1 MALIKMTAIV
11 DAISGKIQGTVFA
24 RNKGGAY
31 ARGRGVVTNPRT
43 PEQMRV
49 RSIFATVSS
58 SWRNLSE
65 VQISDWNELADET
78 TYQNRLGDS
87 RKYTGKA
94 LYQKVNQNRQLMGLG
109 LLSNAP
115 NFTELIGVMS
125 ATGSFSLDGDDL
137 SIVFHADL
145 VAELTATPSSGFVLT
160 ATPPVGKGMN
170 YVENRARD
178 LVTKIGLDGNEV
190 KEEDFAASAQE
201 LGAMY
206 QARFGTPDE
215 EERIVLALTPVNEYG
230 QKGVRFP
237 FILNFQ

>member
-49 RSIFATVSS
+49 RSIFATVSA
-58 SWRNLSE
+58 SWRNLTE
-65 VQISDWNELADET
+65 IQISDWNELASET

-87 RKYTGKA
+87 RNYTGKA
-94 LYQKVNQNRQLMGLG
+94 LYQKINQNRQLMGLG

-115 NFTELIGVMS
+115 SFTELIGVMS
-125 ATGSFSLDGDDL
+125 ASGSFSLNGDDL
-137 SIVFHADL
+137 SIAFNADL
-145 VAELTATPSSGFVLT
+145 VAELTSTPSAGFVLSCS
-160 ATPPVGKGMN
+160 PPMHKGMK
-170 YVENRARD
+170 YVKNKIRE
-178 LVTKIGLDGNEV
+178 LVTKIGLTGDNV
-190 KEEDFAASAQE
+190 KEEDFATDAEE

-206 QARFGTPDE
+206 QAKFGTPAE
-215 EERIVLALTPVNEYG
+215 NEVIVIELTPVNEYG
-230 QKGVRFP
+230 QKGVGFP
-237 FILNFQ
+237 VILGFQ

>member
-1 MALIKMTAIV
+1 MTAIV

-58 SWRNLSE
+58 SWRNLTG

-87 RKYTGKA
+87 RNYTGKA
-94 LYQKVNQNRQLMGLG
+94 LYQKVNQNRLLMGLS
-109 LLSNAP
+109 LLSAAP
-115 NFTELIGVMS
+115 DFTELIGVMTAS
-125 ATGSFSLDGDDL
+125 GSFSLDGDDL
-137 SIVFHADL
+137 SIAFSADL
-145 VAELTATPSSGFVLT
+145 VAELTATPSAGFVLSS
-160 ATPPVGKGMN
+160 TPPMSVGQK
-170 YVENRARD
+170 YVKNRIRE
-178 LVTKIGLDGNEV
+178 LVTKIGLTGDTVTEI
-190 KEEDFAASAQE
+190 DFAASADE

-206 QARFGTPDE
+206 QARFGTPAE
-215 EERIVLALTPVNEYG
+215 EQAIVIELTPVNEYG
-230 QKGVRFP
+230 QKGVGFP
-237 FILNFQ
+237 VVLGFQ

>member
-58 SWRNLSE
+58 SWRNLTG

-87 RKYTGKA
+87 RNYTGKA
-94 LYQKVNQNRQLMGLG
+94 LYQKVNQNRLLMGLS
-109 LLSNAP
+109 LLSAAP
-115 NFTELIGVMS
+115 DFTELIGVMTAS
-125 ATGSFSLDGDDL
+125 GSFSLDGDDL
-137 SIVFHADL
+137 SIAFSADL
-145 VAELTATPSSGFVLT
+145 VAELTATPSAGFVLSS
-160 ATPPVGKGMN
+160 TPPMSVGQK
-170 YVENRARD
+170 YVKNRIRE
-178 LVTKIGLDGNEV
+178 LVTKIGLTGDTVTEI
-190 KEEDFAASAQE
+190 DFAASADE

-206 QARFGTPDE
+206 QARFGTPAE
-215 EERIVLALTPVNEYG
+215 EQAIVIELTPVNEYG
-230 QKGVRFP
+230 QKGVGFP
-237 FILNFQ
+237 VVLGFQ

>member
-43 PEQMRV
+43 PAQMRV

-58 SWRNLSE
+58 SWRNLTE
-65 VQISDWNELADET
+65 VQVSDWNELADET

-87 RKYTGKA
+87 RTYTGKA
-94 LYQKVNQNRQLMGLG
+94 LYQRVNQNRLLMGLT
-109 LLSNAP
+109 LLPVAP
-115 NFTELIGVMS
+115 NFGEVIGVLNAS
-125 ATGSFSLDGDDL
+125 GSFSLANDVL
-137 SIVFHADL
+137 SVSFEADL
-145 VAELTATPSSGFVLT
+145 VDALTATPSAGFVLT

-170 YVENRARD
+170 YVDNRARD
-178 LVTKIGLDGNEV
+178 LVTKIGLTGDEID
-190 KEEDFAASAQE
+190 ETDFATDAAA
-201 LGAMY
+201 LGAVY
-206 QARFGTPDE
+206 QARFGTPGQD
-215 EERIVLALTPVNEYG
+215 ERIVLALTPVNEYG
-230 QKGVRFP
+230 QKGVPFK

>member
-1 MALIKMTAIV
+1 MTAIV

-58 SWRNLSE
+58 SWRNLTE

-87 RKYTGKA
+87 RNYTGKA
-94 LYQKVNQNRQLMGLG
+94 LYQKVNQNRLLMGLG
-109 LLSNAP
+109 LLLAAP
-115 NFTELIGVMS
+115 NFTEVIGVLNAS
-125 ATGSFSLDGDDL
+125 GSFSLDGDDL
-137 SIVFHADL
+137 SIAFSADL
-145 VAELTATPSSGFVLT
+145 VAELTSTPSAGFVLT

-178 LVTKIGLDGNEV
+178 LVTKIGLTGDV
-190 KEEDFAASAQE
+190 VSEEDFAASAEE
-201 LGAMY
+201 LGQMY

-215 EERIVLALTPVNEYG
+215 EERIVIALTPVNEYG